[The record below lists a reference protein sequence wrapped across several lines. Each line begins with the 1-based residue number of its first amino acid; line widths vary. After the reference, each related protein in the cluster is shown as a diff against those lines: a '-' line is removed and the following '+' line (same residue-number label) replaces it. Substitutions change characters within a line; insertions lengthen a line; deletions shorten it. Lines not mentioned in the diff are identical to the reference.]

1 LDLYTFL
8 LHQSRFIINGI
19 RIRSSKNNKIFGNT
33 VINNWGGLQ
42 ICCTSKGN
50 VIYYNNFKQNSEYSA
65 NDIVTNQWDNESVG
79 NYWDDYIEKHP
90 DAIQI
95 NGIWDIPYNISGGE
109 DNIDRFPLMSPVG
122 I

>member
-42 ICCTSKGN
+42 FCCTSKGN
-50 VIYYNNFKQNSEYSA
+50 VIYYNNYKQSSEYST
-65 NDIVTNQWDNESVG
+65 NDIVTNQWDNGSVG

-95 NGIWDIPYNISGGE
+95 DGIWDTPYNITGG
-109 DNIDRFPLMSPVG
+109 DIIDRFPLVNPVD